1 MREPRRSWTLV
12 VVLALHL
19 ALITALMRFSKTLPL
34 STPIAAPLELI
45 LIPTAAAPRT
55 RPPFARQDS
64 SHVDTNVAPITP
76 SPVTIPQP
84 AAPNESAESPID
96 WAGEAQKAAAATTPG
111 PEVRP
116 FDHRFPSDSERPPKS
131 IFDEAPEH
139 HAGEQFRTDDGRWSC
154 MSATIAI
161 KFLILWHPSVP
172 WRMAWAHRPTA
183 EGNPNRQGAISLI
196 NFQLTKEITLGS
208 ASRYRGL
215 RTWGAP
221 SHTCRAPEGD
231 CCQVKGGRPWIRLSL
246 RLSDWMYTKT
256 PSRWG

>member
-139 HAGEQFRTDDGRWSC
+139 HAGEQFRTDDGRWVVYVSDNC
-154 MSATIAI
+154 YQISDPLASISALANGVGAQTYCRGKSKAPRGDLFDQLPAY
-161 KFLILWHPSVP
+161 KRNHPSP
-172 WRMAWAHRPTA
+172 
-183 EGNPNRQGAISLI
+183 
-196 NFQLTKEITLGS
+196 
-208 ASRYRGL
+208 
-215 RTWGAP
+215 
-221 SHTCRAPEGD
+221 
-231 CCQVKGGRPWIRLSL
+231 
-246 RLSDWMYTKT
+246 
-256 PSRWG
+256 